1 MVADEFGCDALKR
14 ASLAYCEKNIT
25 MLNKSLAWKMMEQ
38 TNPELFNEVCE
49 AGISSSRSSNIDD
62 SELSN

>member
-1 MVADEFGCDALKR
+1 
-14 ASLAYCEKNIT
+14 
-25 MLNKSLAWKMMEQ
+25 MEQ

-49 AGISSSRSSNIDD
+49 AGIGSSRSSNMDD